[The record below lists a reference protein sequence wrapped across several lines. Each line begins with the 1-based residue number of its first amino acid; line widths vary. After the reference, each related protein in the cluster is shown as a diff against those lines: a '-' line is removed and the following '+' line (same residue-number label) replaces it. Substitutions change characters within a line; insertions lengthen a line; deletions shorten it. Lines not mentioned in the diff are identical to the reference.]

1 MSINQ
6 SDVLI
11 IGGGAAGY
19 FAALICAEAAPGA
32 KIVILERAGSP
43 LAKVKIS
50 GGGRCNVTH
59 ASYEPAKLVTFYP
72 HGGKALRG
80 PFTRFGPQ
88 HLVQWFVDR
97 GVSLKTETDGRMFPT
112 SDRSETI
119 IDCFESEA
127 KRLGVELRLQT
138 VVGAVNPLPTGLE
151 VECLNEETWHAKCVL
166 LATGGARPGHVI
178 AQRLGHTII
187 EAVPSLFTFNI
198 TDQRLNGLAG
208 LSVPDARLRLPAA
221 KLEQR
226 GPLLITHWGLS
237 GPAALR
243 LSAWGARYLFEQNYQ
258 TELRLS
264 WLGDFTP
271 EKLKAVIQRLRS
283 ENGKQRIYAASPVS
297 SIPLRLWERLAWVAG
312 IKPSQHWA
320 DASKE
325 LLEMIEMELL
335 DCPLR
340 ITGKGEFKEEFVT
353 SGGVDLDEVDF
364 RSLESRKQPGLF
376 LAGEVLDID
385 GVTGGFNFQAA
396 WTTAWHAGKAM
407 AERENS

>member
-1 MSINQ
+1 MSINK

-19 FAALICAEAAPGA
+19 YAALICAEAAPGA

-43 LAKVKIS
+43 LGKVRIS

-59 ASYEPAKLVTFYP
+59 ACYEPIKLVTFYP

-88 HLVQWFVDR
+88 HLTQWFVDR
-97 GVSLKTETDGRMFPT
+97 GVALKTEPDGRVFPIT
-112 SDRSETI
+112 DRSETI
-119 IDCFESEA
+119 IGCFESEA
-127 KRLGVELRLQT
+127 KRLGVNIRLHA
-138 VVGAVNPLPTGLE
+138 VVEDVRPAPGGFE
-151 VECLNEETWHAKCVL
+151 VSLDNEETWQAKCVL
-166 LATGGARPGHVI
+166 LATGGARPGHII
-178 AQRLGHTII
+178 AQRLGHTIV
-187 EAVPSLFTFNI
+187 EPVPSLFTFNV
-198 TDQRLNGLAG
+198 TDPRLSGLAG
-208 LSVPDARLRLPAA
+208 LSVPDARLSLPTAR
-221 KLEQR
+221 LEQR

-243 LSAWGARYLFEQNYQ
+243 LSAWGARSLFEQNYQ
-258 TELRLS
+258 ADLRLS

-271 EKLKAVIQRLRS
+271 EKLRAVFQSLRA
-283 ENGKQRIYAASPVS
+283 EHGRQRIYAASPVS
-297 SIPLRLWERLAWVAG
+297 GIPTRLWERLAWVAG
-312 IKPSQHWA
+312 VKPSQHWA
-320 DASKE
+320 DASKGLLE
-325 LLEMIEMELL
+325 LLEQELL

-364 RSLESRKQPGLF
+364 RSMQSRKQPGLF
-376 LAGEVLDID
+376 LAGEILDID

-407 AERENS
+407 AERLNS

>member
-1 MSINQ
+1 
-6 SDVLI
+6 
-11 IGGGAAGY
+11 
-19 FAALICAEAAPGA
+19 
-32 KIVILERAGSP
+32 
-43 LAKVKIS
+43 
-50 GGGRCNVTH
+50 
-59 ASYEPAKLVTFYP
+59 
-72 HGGKALRG
+72 
-80 PFTRFGPQ
+80 
-88 HLVQWFVDR
+88 
-97 GVSLKTETDGRMFPT
+97 MFPT

-119 IDCFESEA
+119 IACFESEA

-151 VECLNEETWHAKCVL
+151 VECLNEETWQAKCVL

-198 TDQRLNGLAG
+198 TDQHLSGLAG

-312 IKPSQHWA
+312 VKPSQHWA

-364 RSLESRKQPGLF
+364 RTMQSRKQPGLF
-376 LAGEVLDID
+376 FAGEVLDID
-385 GVTGGFNFQAA
+385 GVTGGFNFQSA

-407 AERENS
+407 AERITT

>member
-1 MSINQ
+1 MPTYH

-59 ASYEPAKLVTFYP
+59 ACYEPAKLVTFYP

-97 GVSLKTETDGRMFPT
+97 GVALKTEADGRMFPT

-119 IDCFESEA
+119 IACFESEA
-127 KRLGVELRLQT
+127 KRLGVELRLHT
-138 VVGAVNPLPTGLE
+138 VRGGRQPVAGGLQ
-151 VECLNEETWHAKCVL
+151 VECDNEETWQAKCVL

-258 TELRLS
+258 TDLRLS

-312 IKPSQHWA
+312 VKPSQHWA

-364 RSLESRKQPGLF
+364 RSMQSRKQPGLF
-376 LAGEVLDID
+376 FAGEVLDID

-407 AERENS
+407 AERITT